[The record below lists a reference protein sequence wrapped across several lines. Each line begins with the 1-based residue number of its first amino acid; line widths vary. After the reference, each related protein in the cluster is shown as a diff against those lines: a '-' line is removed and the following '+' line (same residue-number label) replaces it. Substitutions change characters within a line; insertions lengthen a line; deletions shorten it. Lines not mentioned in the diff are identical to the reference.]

1 MSGTKPQRP
10 DDTGSSTGGAVN
22 RRAFLKGAGVLGA
35 ATVASAAAGSAPAS
49 AGDLDRTAES
59 LPAVP
64 FHGAHQAGI
73 LTPQQ
78 RAATFA
84 VFDVTASDRAEL
96 AALFR
101 SLTEQARFLTEG
113 GVPFDNGLGA
123 PPADS
128 GVLGPVVPADGLTV
142 TVGVGASLFDSRFGL
157 AADKPRYLVPMRT
170 FPNDNLDPSECHGD
184 ISVQICAG
192 STDTVVHALR
202 LIAKNTRGHM
212 QLRYRIDGFVS
223 TPRPTGAP
231 RNLLGFKDGI
241 VQPPFEDPTVGDE
254 LLWTG
259 ADEPAWAA
267 AGSYQVVRIIRMF
280 VEFWDRI
287 SLAEQER
294 MMGRRRDSGAPLDGT
309 VETDE
314 PDYAKDPAGKV
325 IGLDAHIRLSNP
337 RTRET
342 DPSRIWRRGYNY
354 DRGVDTNGNLDMG
367 LLFAC
372 YQRNPITQ
380 FEATQTRLVDEPLV
394 DYVSPTGGGYF
405 FALPGVRDASDWY
418 ASGLLG

>member
-1 MSGTKPQRP
+1 MTQRFRAG
-10 DDTGSSTGGAVN
+10 DGSSPSSNEGAVN

-35 ATVASAAAGSAPAS
+35 VTVASVTAGSPAS
-49 AGDLDRTAES
+49 AGDLDRTGGDS
-59 LPAVP
+59 LSAVP
-64 FHGAHQAGI
+64 FHGEHQAGI
-73 LTPQQ
+73 LTAQQ

-96 AALFR
+96 ASLFR
-101 SLTEQARFLTEG
+101 TLTEQARFLTEG

-128 GVLGPVVPADGLTV
+128 GVLGPVVPPDSLTI
-142 TVGVGASLFDSRFGL
+142 TIGVGASLFDERFGL
-157 AADKPRYLVPMRT
+157 AAHKPRYLVPMRT
-170 FPNDNLDPSECHGD
+170 FPNDNLDPDECHGD
-184 ISVQICAG
+184 LSVQICAG

-212 QLRYRIDGFVS
+212 QLRYRVDGFVS
-223 TPRPTGAP
+223 PPRPAGAP

-241 VQPPFEDPTVGDE
+241 AQPPVEDPAIGDS
-254 LLWTG
+254 LLWSG
-259 ADEPAWAA
+259 DDEPAWAA
-267 AGSYQVVRIIRMF
+267 GGSYQVIRIIRMF

-294 MMGRRRDSGAPLDGT
+294 MLGRRRDTGAPLDGT
-309 VETDE
+309 LETDE

-337 RTRET
+337 RTAAT
-342 DPSRIWRRGYNY
+342 DASRIWRRGYNY

-380 FEATQTRLVDEPLV
+380 FEATQTRLINEPLV

-405 FALPGVRDASDWY
+405 FALPGVRDANDWY